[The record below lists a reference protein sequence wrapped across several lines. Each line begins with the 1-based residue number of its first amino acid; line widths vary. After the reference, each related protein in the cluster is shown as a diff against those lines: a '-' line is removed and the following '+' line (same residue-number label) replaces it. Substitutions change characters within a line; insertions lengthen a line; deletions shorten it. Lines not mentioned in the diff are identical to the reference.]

1 MTKMLGSSFWDY
13 IDAYIIVKENIKCTE
28 EGTDSGVIR
37 ADERDKQAIFKKVHR
52 LLQTGSK

>member
-1 MTKMLGSSFWDY
+1 MLGSSFWDY
-13 IDAYIIVKENIKCTE
+13 IDAYIIVKENINYTE